1 MKLYSI
7 LLTILISVLLTLS
20 GCNRVD
26 EDESDFDNV
35 VYVENAKNN
44 NTEKV
49 SLKATSTVLERTLRA
64 EMALPAGYDVN
75 VTFKAD
81 ISLVD
86 KYNEANYIEAEP
98 LSGDNYSL
106 SATQATIAAGNI
118 QSSEITITFKDL
130 ELLPRNVNYVLPIT
144 IEGANGVSIL
154 NGAKTIYYVL
164 RKGATITTA
173 AYTGG
178 NYFEF
183 PTMETSSEMDGL
195 SQITFEGLVR
205 PRELVK
211 SVNTFLGVEGYCLI
225 RFGDAGYPANRAQ
238 FAGPGNYWSDLY
250 LSTNKWQHVAMTFDV
265 ANRIMIFYL
274 DGVEIS
280 RTTSAPS
287 FSGGVVNLGS
297 KLSDFSGNKFYVGYS
312 YDTSRD
318 FVGDMSEVRVW
329 NVVRTP
335 EEIAENMYEVDPETP
350 GLVAYWKMDEG
361 SGRSIKDYSG
371 NGLNGTAKNDLT
383 WISVELPAE
392 N

>member
-7 LLTILISVLLTLS
+7 FFTVFAFTLS
-20 GCNRVD
+20 ILYGCDRVD

-35 VYVENAKNN
+35 VYVENAKNS
-44 NTEKV
+44 NTERV
-49 SLKATSTVLERTLRA
+49 SLKATSTELERVFKA
-64 EMALPAGYDVN
+64 GMALPTDHDIQ
-75 VTFKAD
+75 VTFKVDA
-81 ISLVD
+81 SLV
-86 KYNEANYIEAEP
+86 KSYNEANYMESEP
-98 LSGDNYSL
+98 LPEANYSL
-106 SATQATIAAGNI
+106 STTETIIVAGNI
-118 QSSEITITFKDL
+118 ESPDITVTFKNL
-130 ELLPRNVNYVLPIT
+130 ETLPRNVNYVLPIT
-144 IEGANGVSIL
+144 IDNAGISVQ
-154 NGAKTIYYVL
+154 NGARTIYYVL

-183 PTMETSSEMDGL
+183 PTMETSSAMDGL
-195 SQITFEGLVR
+195 TQLTFEGLVR

-225 RFGDAGYPANRAQ
+225 RFGDANYPANRAQ
-238 FAGPGNYWSDLY
+238 FAGPSNYWSDLY
-250 LSTNKWQHVAMTFDV
+250 LATNKWQHVAMTFDV
-265 ANRIMIFYL
+265 TNRIMIFYL

-287 FSGGVVNLGS
+287 FTGGVINLGS
-297 KLSDFSGNKFYVGYS
+297 KLSESSNNNFYLGYS

-329 NVVRTP
+329 NVIRTP
-335 EEIAENMYEVDPETP
+335 EEIAGSMYEVDPETD

-371 NGLNGTAKNDLT
+371 NGLNGTAKNELT